1 MEKTIFSYVCL
12 LLCIYF
18 LIGCKKDSSPTD
30 VENKTNLITHS
41 WKGYNYEIFTYQQS
55 SRVVK
60 DSVLSF
66 EFKSDGSCTL
76 SQITF
81 SVMYLAGQWNFEN
94 GANNIHLTLNK
105 QPSPTSEVLPIIE
118 LTTNRLMIGDTAS
131 HGYYLVPQ

>member
-1 MEKTIFSYVCL
+1 MKMIIFSYACL
-12 LLCIYF
+12 ILCIGF
-18 LIGCKKDSSPTD
+18 LVGCKQDSSPTD
-30 VENKTNLITHS
+30 VEKKTNLITHS
-41 WKGYNYEIFTYQQS
+41 WKGYNYEVVTYQQS
-55 SRVVK
+55 SRIVK

-81 SVMYLAGQWNFEN
+81 SVMYLVGQWNFEN
-94 GANNIHLTLNK
+94 GANNIRLTLNK

-118 LTTNRLMIGDTAS
+118 LTANQLIIGDTTS